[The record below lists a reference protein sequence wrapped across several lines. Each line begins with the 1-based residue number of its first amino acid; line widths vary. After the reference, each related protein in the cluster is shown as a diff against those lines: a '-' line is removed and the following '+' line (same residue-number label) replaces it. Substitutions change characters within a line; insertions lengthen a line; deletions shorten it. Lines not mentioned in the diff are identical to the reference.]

1 MALLASGS
9 DPTDMRHVLR
19 SKQVIVGSYMHME
32 YEVCSINYKACN
44 PDMHME

>member
-19 SKQVIVGSYMHME
+19 SKQVIVGTCTWSMKY
-32 YEVCSINYKACN
+32 AA
-44 PDMHME
+44 